1 MDIACEY
8 AVLPDDENVNFFS
21 IQTETLVNA
30 GISNLADNKILF
42 WEFCSHICWFGI
54 GTVTI
59 NVCLFTIYI
68 DLVLLAC
75 LHNKQQIAA
84 NKQKVTT
91 HSAKT
96 YTAPLGLQN

>member
-1 MDIACEY
+1 MLE
-8 AVLPDDENVNFFS
+8 
-21 IQTETLVNA
+21 LV
-30 GISNLADNKILF
+30 IWLTIR
-42 WEFCSHICWFGI
+42 FCSENFALTYVDLGLV

-96 YTAPLGLQN
+96 YTALLGLQN